1 VDWLE
6 YIHDMRIASRPEILQ
21 EAREL
26 ARIFTKALKTARQ
39 NSERMKNAERR
50 SRERAT

>member
-6 YIHDMRIASRPEILQ
+6 YIHDMRIGNHPDLLQ

-26 ARIFTKALKTARQ
+26 AKIFTKALKTARQ
-39 NSERMKNAERR
+39 NTVRLR
-50 SRERAT
+50 SAPRS